1 MSVPSI
7 IVNFKA
13 FRESMHKGAFEIAR
27 AAERVS
33 RETGISI
40 GVAPNYI
47 DAYYIAK
54 NFDIP
59 VLLQHVDP
67 VDFGAYTGQIPVE
80 SLILYGFKG
89 SLVNHSERKLRI
101 DEIRR
106 IVSKMNELGLISVVC
121 SSDNTESVALSVLK
135 PSAVAVEPPELIGT
149 GISVSKAKPEVVREA
164 VDPIKRMGNVRVLC
178 GAGITTADDVRKAL
192 ELGVDGVLLATA
204 VTRSRDPRGKLM
216 ELAGAF
222 KF

>member
-1 MSVPSI
+1 
-7 IVNFKA
+7 
-13 FRESMHKGAFEIAR
+13 
-27 AAERVS
+27 
-33 RETGISI
+33 
-40 GVAPNYI
+40 
-47 DAYYIAK
+47 
-54 NFDIP
+54 
-59 VLLQHVDP
+59 
-67 VDFGAYTGQIPVE
+67 
-80 SLILYGFKG
+80 
-89 SLVNHSERKLRI
+89 
-101 DEIRR
+101 
-106 IVSKMNELGLISVVC
+106 
-121 SSDNTESVALSVLK
+121 
-135 PSAVAVEPPELIGT
+135 VAVEPPELIGT